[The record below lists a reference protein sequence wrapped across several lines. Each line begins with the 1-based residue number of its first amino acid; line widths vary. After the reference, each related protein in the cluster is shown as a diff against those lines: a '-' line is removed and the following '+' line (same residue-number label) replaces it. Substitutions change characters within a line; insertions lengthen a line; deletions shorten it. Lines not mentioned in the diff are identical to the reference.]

1 MSYEYDGMKMAA
13 APAGLDSE
21 QVARQEWNG
30 DDEPEPRRVISS
42 STLRGNRV
50 RNSAGEDLGKIEEIM
65 IDVPTGKVAYAVLS
79 FGGFLGIGEKLFA
92 VPWQALEIDQREHEF
107 VLNVDK
113 KLLENAPGFD
123 RDNWPDMADRNFCA
137 QIYGYYGFEPYR

>member
-1 MSYEYDGMKMAA
+1 MSYEYDDMKLAA
-13 APAGLDSE
+13 VPAGLDAE
-21 QVARQEWNG
+21 LVAGPEWND
-30 DDEPEPRRVISS
+30 DDETGQRRVVSS

-50 RNSAGEDLGKIEEIM
+50 RNSSGEELGKIEEM
-65 IDVPTGKVAYAVLS
+65 MLDVPTGKVAYAVLS

-92 VPWQALEIDQREHEF
+92 VPWQALELDQREHEF
-107 VLNVDK
+107 ILNVDK

-123 RDNWPDMADRNFCA
+123 RDNWPDMADPRFCA